1 MGAPGV
7 VGTLVMG
14 GGVRQVAFDGD
25 GAVAGYELDG
35 ASEVARWAGKDL
47 ALAGSTPGTLQAA
60 FDLFPGAAKETL
72 LLEIFLEHTD
82 GEVADFLGQV
92 AGELA
97 LQFLFETFEVV
108 GEILDCHL
116 FVNLQRNLML

>member
-35 ASEVARWAGKDL
+35 ASEVACGTGEDFAFAGCTL
-47 ALAGSTPGTLQAA
+47 GTLDAA
-60 FDLFPGAAKETL
+60 FDFLPGTAKETL
-72 LLEIFLEHTD
+72 LLEILLEHTD